1 MQKVRVI
8 IVDDELDAIKN
19 LKWEIEQFCEG
30 VEVCEVFTDPME
42 AISGINYL
50 KPDCVF
56 LDIEM
61 PEIDGFQLL
70 TLLSFKDFEIIF
82 TTAYDQYAL
91 KAFRA
96 SAIDYLLKPIDT
108 DDLKKSI
115 EKVRE
120 RKKHTDFGKSIKDS
134 LESLWE
140 QRKDQRV
147 ALNFS
152 GKIKFVKLEDIV
164 YCKSNGSYTEIFFND
179 DKSEILSKK
188 IKEVEEL
195 TDNGFFRVHNSYL
208 VNLKYISEYIKT
220 DGHYLLLY
228 NGKTVPVSRSKRNDL
243 LKKLNV

>member
-1 MQKVRVI
+1 MQIIRAI

-30 VEVCEVFTDPME
+30 VEVCEIFTDSME

-70 TLLSFKDFEIIF
+70 TRLAFTDFEIIF

-96 SAIDYLLKPIDT
+96 DAIDYLLKPIDT
-108 DDLKKSI
+108 DDLKKAI
-115 EKVRE
+115 EKVRD
-120 RKKHTDFGKSIKDS
+120 RKRHSDFGKSIRDALDS
-134 LESLWE
+134 FSV
-140 QRKDQRV
+140 QQQNDRV

-152 GKIKFVKLEDIV
+152 GKIKFVDPDDII
-164 YCKSNGSYTEIFFND
+164 YCKSNGSYTEIFFKD
-179 DKSEILSKK
+179 SKSEILSKK

-195 TDNGFFRVHNSYL
+195 TNENFFRVHNSYL
-208 VNLKYISEYIKT
+208 VNLNYISEYIKA
-220 DGHYLLLY
+220 DGHYLLLK
-228 NGKTVPVSRSKRNDL
+228 NGTTIPVSRTKRYEL